1 MVEYGIPSLIIIV
14 LVLIN
19 GLFVAAEFAIIGVRP
34 TRLIQLIEAG
44 NRTAGAIKTIR
55 DDPRRQDSYIA
66 TAQIGITLA
75 SLGLGMYGEATV
87 AHWLEAPL
95 ERFFSLGIEVAHA
108 IAVVIALSLM
118 TFAHV
123 VVGEMVPKSLAL
135 QYAERTALG
144 IAGIMVFMNQL
155 FAPAVFLLNAIGNTL
170 LRLFGIPPTA
180 GEHRLYSPEELEIV
194 VAESAEEGLL
204 SNQQERLIQNIF
216 DFGERSVAQVMTP
229 RIRISALPI
238 TTSPEELPQRLATAN
253 RSRLIVYDGDLDHVI
268 GVVLVKEAIK
278 SQVEHPGPLSLRSL
292 VRPMPIVPETARIG
306 RVLAAFKRE
315 RVHIALVIDEY
326 GGTAGVVT
334 LEDLVEEVVGE
345 VRDEFDTAE
354 LPKLRKVDSS
364 VMLARGDLL
373 LDELREVIDV
383 AVPEEAAM
391 HVETLGGL
399 IVTLLGR
406 PPRVGDVIELAGTQL
421 EVEAIEGRA
430 VQLVRIIQ
438 SKSSPTD
445 SSSLET

>member
-1 MVEYGIPSLIIIV
+1 MIEYLVPSLIIIA

-34 TRLIQLIEAG
+34 TRLTQLIEAG
-44 NRTAGAIKTIR
+44 NRTAAAIKAIR
-55 DDPRRQDSYIA
+55 DNPRQQDRYIA

-87 AHWLEAPL
+87 AHWIEAPL
-95 ERFFSLGIEVAHA
+95 EQLFGLGIEVAHV

-123 VVGEMVPKSLAL
+123 VVGEMIPKSLAL
-135 QYAERTALG
+135 QYAEQTAFG
-144 IAGIMVFMNQL
+144 IAGIMVFMNRL
-155 FAPAVFLLNAIGNTL
+155 FAPAVFLLNAISNTL
-170 LRLFGIPPTA
+170 LRMFGIPPTA
-180 GEHRLYSPEELEIV
+180 GEYRLYSSEELEIV
-194 VAESAEEGLL
+194 VAESAEGGLL

-216 DFGERSVAQVMTP
+216 DFGERYVAQVMTP
-229 RIRISALPI
+229 RTRISALPI
-238 TTSPEELPQRLATAN
+238 TTLSETLPQQLATAS
-253 RSRLIVYDGDLDHVI
+253 RSRLIVYDHDLDHVI

-278 SQVEHPGPLSLRSL
+278 RQMEQPGPLNLRDL
-292 VRPMPIVPETARIG
+292 VRPMPIIPETARIG

-315 RVHIALVIDEY
+315 REHIALVIDEY

-354 LPKLRKVDSS
+354 LPKLRNVEPG
-364 VMLARGDLL
+364 VLLVRGDLL
-373 LDELREVIDV
+373 LDELRELTNLE
-383 AVPEEAAM
+383 VPEEAAM
-391 HVETLGGL
+391 YVETLGGL

-406 PPRVGDVIELAGTQL
+406 PAQVGDQIEIANARLAI
-421 EVEAIEGRA
+421 EAIEGRA
-430 VQLVRIIQ
+430 VQLVRITQ
-438 SKSSPTD
+438 QQPAPTD
-445 SSSLET
+445 VPPIE